1 MLVKELISHMY
12 CCQVASIS
20 IYEHKEGEDP
30 INYVYK
36 KDTQGRMDKLNI
48 PEDILNR
55 EVDYYAIDHRIATSK
70 LVSNKYEQLPYIELI
85 LTFSIKLKEV
95 EK

>member
-20 IYEHKEGEDP
+20 IYEIEGEDP
-30 INYVYK
+30 VNYVYK
-36 KDTQGRMDKLNI
+36 KDTQGRMDNLNI

-55 EVDYYAIDHRIATSK
+55 EVNYYAIDHSIATSK

-85 LTFSIKLKEV
+85 LTFSISLKEV